1 MGLFITSLIANCQW
15 GADYQNMSPET
26 ATSRDAPFKGAM
38 PKRCTS
44 KAAST
49 GTRPKRS
56 PQERAST
63 KSTSHW
69 RSVSPNGDPLPKDSL
84 HRGHSQRR
92 MRERR
97 TTAKSA
103 PPKRSAVI
111 HTKSRQRLDT
121 VSHAHPHV
129 SAFSWKKISS
139 CLKLISIEDHLTA
152 TKLEEL
158 EEGWVL
164 DASCVFNRYC
174 TCLMLFC
181 HYQEHFWV
189 VYDKPKL
196 GVMTL

>member
-1 MGLFITSLIANCQW
+1 MGRWVCSLLALLPIANGGRITRTCHQRPRRP
-15 GADYQNMSPET
+15 GMHH
-26 ATSRDAPFKGAM
+26 SRGLCPKGA
-38 PKRCTS
+38 PPRLL
-44 KAAST
+44 
-49 GTRPKRS
+49 R
-56 PQERAST
+56 RAQDPSAPRKSAPST

-69 RSVSPNGDPLPKDSL
+69 RSFSPNGVPLPKDSL

-92 MRERR
+92 IRERR

-174 TCLMLFC
+174 TCLMLFLSL
-181 HYQEHFWV
+181 
-189 VYDKPKL
+189 PRALL
-196 GVMTL
+196 GSI